1 MLGVQT
7 VLNGGWAHREIFIPP
22 KFLHNAWNLFL
33 PKGSSS
39 VLLSVMCY
47 VIQGYSKDELI
58 KLMFVEEQELYL
70 TPFQFE
76 QPIDDFDVESSVYK
90 QTLDRE
96 KGIKKILERSGFSY
110 PKNIEEF
117 IYLFVHIGIIVEVNY
132 QGSVFLDILIEP
144 FPYPEESLT
153 LTRKEMKVMLE
164 HRQAMKE
171 RS

>member
-47 VIQGYSKDELI
+47 VIRGYSKDELI
-58 KLMFVEEQELYL
+58 KLMFVEERELYL

-76 QPIDDFDVESSVYK
+76 QPTNDLEEDNDLYL
-90 QTLDRE
+90 QTLERE
-96 KGIKKILERSGFSY
+96 TGIKKILERSGFSY

-117 IYLFVHIGIIVEVNY
+117 IYLFIHTGIILEVNY
-132 QGSVFLDILIEP
+132 RGAVFLDILIEP

-153 LTRKEMKVMLE
+153 LTKNELKVMLE

-171 RS
+171 SS